1 MNKIRFVLTLI
12 MVLTF
17 GIVLASC
24 EKTGKTT
31 TTKQSSTT
39 TTKQTG
45 TTTEEQAEYAII
57 LDKTK
62 ATLTEGQT
70 LTLTPTV
77 KKNGQEVQA
86 EVTWESSN
94 TAVATVENG
103 VVRAVSP
110 GTVTIKAKA
119 FGKEVTCVI
128 TVEEVFLL
136 LNKTSLSLLVN
147 EEETLI
153 AEMTDGSTPELTWTS
168 SDETV
173 ATVDQNG
180 KVKAIKAGTATIR
193 VTSGNL
199 SAEATVTVGNNAVI
213 IFPEL
218 DGQYFVGD
226 TVELNIQVN
235 LNGELVNDGYTVTG
249 QGFTYADGKITID
262 KSGPIEVSVQYP
274 EALTVKQSFAA
285 YNKVSTKAD
294 LDNIA
299 NDLTG
304 YYMLVNDIDLEG
316 QHIQTI
322 ASYNNGHTSASTGFR
337 GVFDG
342 NGHTIANFYPT
353 NIGGTQSNNSL
364 FGVIG
369 TGGVVRNLNLVN
381 VELKDRIAASIAA
394 LNYGTIED
402 VFVAVYI
409 TYNPGDEANNP
420 QGGIAAKNW
429 GVIRNAVVYL
439 TAKEGTNLKYVGG
452 IAGRTYDGSG
462 MYNAFVIT
470 ETEVALHSSVTP
482 GNAPQG
488 FPGTYS
494 NAEKYFTIE
503 ELYEK
508 ADFTGFGEEWTIV
521 EGFLPHVGTIS
532 DEVDITNVDDTMF
545 NNQTKQI
552 NFTYKYGA
560 RITIKEDIEGITIDN
575 KGLITVSETVPGG
588 TVFTVVVKSLFDSEA
603 VIEFEVTVLANEYEI
618 SSDQDVYEFDYI
630 VGVSPEEQTKALH
643 GVTVLYRGEAYN
655 DYQIVSTNEN
665 IAIVDGEYI
674 IAKNAGTVT
683 FNVVINGEVLYTFA
697 VVVEAKYPIY
707 TTQDFLAIA
716 NNQETLSRHYVLM
729 NDLDFEGAQID
740 SFTSYYTNLNQQ
752 LNFKGIF
759 DGQGYTIKNFEPSNN
774 KVNANDNDR
783 SVFGYIT
790 KDAIIRNINFTGVV
804 LNRRS
809 AVVAVWN
816 EGTIENIYIEAVTG
830 TDASNRNA
838 NNPGSVAIIKNQA
851 TGRARNIVVN
861 LTVHPNMDITYL
873 GGIIGVNSSND
884 LENLHLIT
892 SNSELKIINNDTKN
906 LQDKYFKYAS
916 LEEFYQNANLE
927 AFDEN
932 WTLVPGFFP
941 HLGEMEE
948 EIDTTNVISVLY
960 PGQTYQL
967 SVPSKYQLRF
977 QLKDEVLGVTV
988 SETGIIT
995 VSQDI
1000 TEEEEITIVVA
1011 SLYDATFSQ
1020 EITITIKPESF
1031 EASTAEDIFEFT
1043 WINRED
1049 EPEANFK
1056 ALHGIVILKNGE
1068 VYSGEYEVVS
1078 ANPNIAVVEGD
1089 YVIARGDGRVTLA
1102 IRVNGA
1108 SLFSFEVVSNMY
1120 TPIYTAQ
1127 DFENINNNLTGKYIL
1142 MNDIDFGGQGVNTIG
1157 HYGDGH
1163 TTPNSGFRGIFD
1175 GNGYTMSNFY
1185 PVLKSNPSSANSS
1198 LFGTIGATGVIRNLN
1213 LVGVELKTR
1222 IAGGLGTMNFGT
1234 IENVFVDVYISYAS
1248 SLSGTDIN
1256 NPMGGLV
1263 SKNYGLIKNTVVVLE
1278 MKPENITSLTGGIA
1292 GRTFSTE
1299 TTGGNSHIYNSF
1311 VITKDNI
1318 GVHQEATPTNTPM
1331 GFPGI
1336 FENTQKFSS
1345 IEEFYQTVDTTVF
1358 DEVWQFTEGRL
1369 PYVGTLIDELVPV
1382 TSEIFQGDS
1391 LQLQVENKYGVTFT
1405 LKEAVDGVTLTETGL
1420 LTVSDTVEID
1430 TEIEIIVTSI
1440 FGELVVVEF
1449 TVVVKE
1455 NSFEVDA
1462 NFDSIEF
1469 TWIQNESSEE
1479 DYQAEHGI
1487 VVTINGNPY
1496 TGDDVVITSSNPNVV
1511 IINGAY
1517 IVAVGDGQ
1525 ATITV
1530 YVKTKPMYTI
1540 DVVSNMYTP
1549 IYTVADF
1556 LAINTNIQT
1565 LSKKYILM
1573 NDLDLGGQA
1582 LHTIAHYNEGYQSAS
1597 NGFLGIFDGNGHT
1610 ISNFYPIRPN
1620 NETHNSN
1627 SSLFGTVGQTA
1638 IIRNLN
1644 VVGVVL
1650 KGRIAGG
1657 IATINYGTIEN
1668 VFVQAHFTY
1677 NINTDVNNPMGGVV
1691 SKNYGTIRNAVAVVS
1706 IKPGIYTNNIGGVV
1720 GRTYNSNLSH
1730 ENSEIYNSYV
1740 ITTLDIG
1747 IFEAEIPSGGFPG
1760 ATENVEKY
1768 QTVEEFYDNVDLENF
1783 DEIWNFVEGRYPYV
1797 GTLKDVITTESEE
1810 IEVEVDSSVELL
1822 VTSKYGVTFALQEE
1836 VEGVTLTETGLLTV
1850 ADTVEVGTE
1859 FTVVVTSIFGEIV
1872 TLEINVTVVEGQVTE

>member
-24 EKTGKTT
+24 KKTGKTT
-31 TTKQSSTT
+31 TTTQSSTT

-45 TTTEEQAEYAII
+45 TTTEEQAEYTII

-274 EALTVKQSFAA
+274 EALTVKQSFTA

-482 GNAPQG
+482 GNTPQG

-588 TVFTVVVKSLFDSEA
+588 TVFTVVVKSLFDSEV

-716 NNQETLSRHYVLM
+716 TNQETLSRHYVLM

-740 SFTSYYTNLNQQ
+740 SFTSYYTNQNQQ

-774 KVNANDNDR
+774 KINANDNDS

-830 TDASNRNA
+830 TDASYRNA

-873 GGIIGVNSSND
+873 GGIIGINSSND

-1056 ALHGIVILKNGE
+1056 ALHGIIILKNGE

-1089 YVIARGDGRVTLA
+1089 YVIARGDGRVTLT

-1108 SLFSFEVVSNMY
+1108 SLFSFE
-1120 TPIYTAQ
+1120 
-1127 DFENINNNLTGKYIL
+1127 
-1142 MNDIDFGGQGVNTIG
+1142 
-1157 HYGDGH
+1157 
-1163 TTPNSGFRGIFD
+1163 
-1175 GNGYTMSNFY
+1175 
-1185 PVLKSNPSSANSS
+1185 
-1198 LFGTIGATGVIRNLN
+1198 
-1213 LVGVELKTR
+1213 
-1222 IAGGLGTMNFGT
+1222 
-1234 IENVFVDVYISYAS
+1234 
-1248 SLSGTDIN
+1248 
-1256 NPMGGLV
+1256 
-1263 SKNYGLIKNTVVVLE
+1263 
-1278 MKPENITSLTGGIA
+1278 
-1292 GRTFSTE
+1292 
-1299 TTGGNSHIYNSF
+1299 
-1311 VITKDNI
+1311 
-1318 GVHQEATPTNTPM
+1318 
-1331 GFPGI
+1331 
-1336 FENTQKFSS
+1336 
-1345 IEEFYQTVDTTVF
+1345 
-1358 DEVWQFTEGRL
+1358 
-1369 PYVGTLIDELVPV
+1369 
-1382 TSEIFQGDS
+1382 
-1391 LQLQVENKYGVTFT
+1391 
-1405 LKEAVDGVTLTETGL
+1405 
-1420 LTVSDTVEID
+1420 
-1430 TEIEIIVTSI
+1430 
-1440 FGELVVVEF
+1440 
-1449 TVVVKE
+1449 
-1455 NSFEVDA
+1455 
-1462 NFDSIEF
+1462 
-1469 TWIQNESSEE
+1469 
-1479 DYQAEHGI
+1479 
-1487 VVTINGNPY
+1487 
-1496 TGDDVVITSSNPNVV
+1496 
-1511 IINGAY
+1511 
-1517 IVAVGDGQ
+1517 
-1525 ATITV
+1525 
-1530 YVKTKPMYTI
+1530 
-1540 DVVSNMYTP
+1540 VVSNMYTP

-1768 QTVEEFYDNVDLENF
+1768 QTVEEFYDNVDVENF